1 MNIIIEEDNLETNLE
16 PNNSHLLIPLPINL
30 ILDTKQ
36 ESKKRNDECVELKN
50 IKYKS
55 MCLKGTNTFQINN
68 KIYSSAENIDIFL
81 ENEKAKNSGENW
93 MKISKGEK
101 LKLMKDFAKKYIIDN
116 NLDEKYENN
125 LIIFFKECIDQ
136 KKLNKSKDVKYDK
149 INKIILDVNGL
160 ILNSN
165 RKFTIKNGSKS
176 ASSSLTPKKKVSN
189 NSTIKFKNKDEDE
202 DEDEDENGKEEE
214 IFVKPSHI

>member
-16 PNNSHLLIPLPINL
+16 TNTSHLLIPLPLNL
-30 ILDTKQ
+30 ILDTKR
-36 ESKKRNDECVELKN
+36 ETKKRNDECIELKN

-55 MCLKGTNTFQINN
+55 MCLKGTNTFKNNN

-81 ENEKAKNSGENW
+81 ENEKAENSGENW
-93 MKISKGEK
+93 MKIGKGGK
-101 LKLMKDFAKKYIIDN
+101 LKLMRDFAKKYIIEN

-125 LIIFFKECIDQ
+125 LIIFFKDCIEQ

-189 NSTIKFKNKDEDE
+189 NGTIKFKNNEDE
-202 DEDEDENGKEEE
+202 DEDEDENGKE
-214 IFVKPSHI
+214 